1 MGSWT
6 RVWAE
11 GGKTGRDLVMNSL
24 VGHDFILKQLR
35 SLREERDEILL
46 PLNKKIDH
54 SGCFLNNGL

>member
-1 MGSWT
+1 M
-6 RVWAE
+6 
-11 GGKTGRDLVMNSL
+11 MNSL

-46 PLNKKIDH
+46 PFKKKIDH